1 MSEYNSTMKISQ
13 IKNKMRQELMNSL
26 EKFLKQ
32 EYPNYGKVGANTFG
46 VVVGTYYDED
56 NCPFDTCCEITVR
69 AKPFYEK
76 EEGFDKNGRYCEGIN
91 FYDLAT
97 QIDNFKKGIE
107 L

>member
-1 MSEYNSTMKISQ
+1 MTEYNNTMKFSQ

-26 EKFLKQ
+26 EKFLKK
-32 EYPNYGKVGANTFG
+32 EYPHYGKVGANTFG

-56 NCPFDTCCEITVR
+56 NCPFDTCCEITIR

-76 EEGFDKNGRYCEGIN
+76 EKGFDKDDRYCNGIE
-91 FYDLAT
+91 FYDLDT
-97 QIDNFKKGIE
+97 KIDNYKNGVE